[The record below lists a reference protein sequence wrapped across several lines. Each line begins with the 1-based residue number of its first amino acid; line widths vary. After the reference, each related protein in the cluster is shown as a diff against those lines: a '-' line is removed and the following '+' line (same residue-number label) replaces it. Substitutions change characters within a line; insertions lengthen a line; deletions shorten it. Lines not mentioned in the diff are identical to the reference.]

1 MVALLFAGQGTQYV
15 GMGKDLYDAFP
26 QSKAVFERADK
37 ILGFSI
43 AKMCFEGPQQE
54 LRRTENS
61 QPAILT
67 VTIAA
72 FEAYKAVT
80 RAVRSEAKPP
90 RRGQDQCA
98 AKRSL
103 PEGGKTSAQRSEVS
117 PKGASYAAGLSLGE
131 YSALVAAGAMNFEDT
146 VYLVRRRGQFME
158 EEARQN
164 PGGML
169 AIIGLE
175 ASLVQKICAE
185 AHVEIA
191 NLNCPGQTVVS
202 GGLEEIQQA
211 KAMAQAQGAKQV
223 IPLEVNGAF
232 HSSFMKGA
240 SLKLARELD
249 KVKINTPFVPV
260 VSNVTAKPI
269 RSPDEIKEALIKQ
282 VASSVLWED
291 SMRYILSRGIRD
303 FIEFGPGRVLKG
315 LMKRI
320 DPGAEVVNIEH
331 KEDILPKLTEA

>member
-15 GMGKDLYDAFP
+15 GMGKDLYDTFP

-37 ILGFSI
+37 AAGFPVT
-43 AKMCFEGPQQE
+43 KMCFEGPQEE

-72 FEAYKAVT
+72 LEAYKTVT
-80 RAVRSEAKPP
+80 RITPGHIGMAGARSCAQ
-90 RRGQDQCA
+90 GQKD
-98 AKRSL
+98 
-103 PEGGKTSAQRSEVS
+103 
-117 PKGASYAAGLSLGE
+117 ASYVAGLSLGE

-223 IPLEVNGAF
+223 LPLEVHGAF

-249 KVKINTPFVPV
+249 KVKITTPFVPV
-260 VSNVTAKPI
+260 VSNVTAKPMC
-269 RSPDEIKEALIKQ
+269 SPDEIKEALIKQ

-291 SMRYILSRGIRD
+291 SMRYILSQGIKD

-315 LMKRI
+315 LMRRI
-320 DPGAEVVNIEH
+320 DPGADVVNIEH